1 MKILSSFDTKK
12 DEKVLK
18 AILEEFWDKHSFL
31 IKRHWLYLYKML
43 IFWFSI
49 IWVLSLLFIV
59 LSYLLDTTWLWII
72 MTLNLLGIWV
82 WLVITF
88 YQLAKYLKDYKYIVN
103 SISEKDLKD
112 WLLEKYLKFSF
123 FLFFYQIIIVII
135 TILLSI
141 WDNTG
146 NIMNIT
152 LNILQFLLSW
162 LFLYLIWKTL
172 YVLINFEMDFVIITP
187 KYINTYDQT
196 WLFRRESKTI
206 GVEKIKSIQTKKK
219 GIIRSFF
226 NFWEII
232 ILTEGEENWWGE
244 VHLKY
249 IPYPDKIRQRIVTIM
264 NIE

>member
-18 AILEEFWDKHSFL
+18 EILEEFWDEHSFL
-31 IKRHWLYLYKML
+31 IKRHRMYLYKML

-49 IWVLSLLFIV
+49 MLVLSLLSIV
-59 LSYLLDTTWLWII
+59 LSYLLNTTWLWII
-72 MTLNLLGIWV
+72 ILLNLLGIWI

-88 YQLAKYLKDYKYIVN
+88 
-103 SISEKDLKD
+103 

-123 FLFFYQIIIVII
+123 FLFFYQIVIVII

-141 WDNTG
+141 WNNTG
-146 NIMNIT
+146 NF
-152 LNILQFLLSW
+152 LNVLLNVLQIFLSL
-162 LFLYLIWKTL
+162 LFLYLIWRTL

-232 ILTEGEENWWGE
+232 ILTEGEENWGGE
-244 VHLKY
+244 IHLKY

-264 NIE
+264 NLE